1 VKVEPAAGVAVKV
14 MAAPLA
20 NDAEQVV
27 PHEMPVGLL
36 LTVPLPAPVL
46 ETVNVKVGA
55 SVTVRLAVAVFPALS
70 RAVTVSTFTPV

>member
-1 VKVEPAAGVAVKV
+1 MAV
-14 MAAPLA
+14 PLA

-46 ETVNVKVGA
+46 ETVNVKVGV